1 MTVFPGRLMTLG
13 VVILSF
19 FGRWWGSTVH
29 LIHLNTDSRRWEWI
43 EYRGPLGLITN
54 FAWIVDASFQ
64 TKFFHYN
71 NLTVLPCSLDGFPPP
86 PTRCGTL
93 DGIHNRWDFKG
104 NLWRWYDEPAV
115 TSSVSAQTQAHL
127 LILGSKIP
135 SWINNWRH
143 KLSLIS
149 STLQQLVP
157 FHQPT
162 PHPHSTSTPPTPQPT
177 PQASEP
183 PTPVAPPSTQ
193 TGSSASFNPEEMM
206 QQMEE
211 HGRIQFQRSMNQLPP
226 PSHAPIPVPPQTSSH
241 FHPPDD
247 VPTSHQRSHR
257 RSRSQ
262 RHRSG
267 SRRPDKRPVSI
278 PRSPRRHRST
288 RRTRRSSRS
297 RSSSRRR
304 LSTSRRASRR
314 PSRATSITL
323 RPASPRH
330 REVRRRDQD
339 DHTPQE
345 STHTPA
351 TLQPATWEHHPQVS
365 HYNTN
370 TQSHYY
376 HHDQYTTNKW
386 QSRGQWKDYPKSQ
399 IHPMLQVIDYTKPP
413 ASHHTQYDSSTKPLT
428 AFSSDSNTTYLQQN
442 RPITQVR
449 FSPIRSSTTV
459 PPGHVAINLQDGSK
473 DEWVR
478 NVRFALSHPEKD
490 ASSQW
495 NSGCRTTQADN
506 NDGPPRLWTGL
517 WTAPSGR
524 PTHPS
529 GWRQKNCPTIF
540 SVPPSAWLRPI
551 HLPRQRTSSHQHSC
565 LIMPVPDTSH
575 FQMPPPLANVK
586 NHTWALLH
594 GTSLHTSQQILLE
607 GKIRPANWSY
617 HRNLQRCELPTFG
630 AFYLGRGSIQQWQ
643 DHPTMGGE
651 RASRWYPKERKRTA
665 RHRHRGDVP
674 RINRPH
680 RIQSWRQ
687 WVGSARC
694 GGKRNCHHVWEVHD
708 CPQQPCGIEIRCLSS
723 GKTWIW
729 RSTLATHPQK
739 DYKLPQQWGTL
750 LRSSLMAGP
759 QHWAAVIMYY

>member
-1 MTVFPGRLMTLG
+1 MMNQQ
-13 VVILSF
+13 SQAQ
-19 FGRWWGSTVH
+19 S
-29 LIHLNTDSRRWEWI
+29 
-43 EYRGPLGLITN
+43 
-54 FAWIVDASFQ
+54 Q
-64 TKFFHYN
+64 
-71 NLTVLPCSLDGFPPP
+71 
-86 PTRCGTL
+86 
-93 DGIHNRWDFKG
+93 
-104 NLWRWYDEPAV
+104 
-115 TSSVSAQTQAHL
+115 AQTQAQLAHL
-127 LILGSKIP
+127 REQTSILNQQLASQAQSHIQ
-135 SWINNWRH
+135 H
-143 KLSLIS
+143 
-149 STLQQLVP
+149 LQQLVP

-206 QQMEE
+206 QQMKNTVESS
-211 HGRIQFQRSMNQLPP
+211 IQRSMNQLPP

-386 QSRGQWKDYPKSQ
+386 QSRGQWKDYPKSSNTSNASGW
-399 IHPMLQVIDYTKPP
+399 IDYTKPP

-442 RPITQVR
+442 RPSHRSGSVQ
-449 FSPIRSSTTV
+449 SRSSTTV

-478 NVRFALSHPEKD
+478 NVRFALSHPERMRAPNEIPAAERPKP
-490 ASSQW
+490 
-495 NSGCRTTQADN
+495 TTTMDHQDYEQACEQLHQVDQRIPP
-506 NDGPPRLWTGL
+506 DGVKKL
-517 WTAPSGR
+517 S
-524 PTHPS
+524 
-529 GWRQKNCPTIF
+529 NYF
-540 SVPPSAWLRPI
+540 SVPTFCLATTYPPATSENFQSPTLLPS
-551 HLPRQRTSSHQHSC
+551 SC
-565 LIMPVPDTSH
+565 PYLTPVISRCRL
-575 FQMPPPLANVK
+575 PLANVK
-586 NHTWALLH
+586 TTH
-594 GTSLHTSQQILLE
+594 GHSFMGRHFILLSRSSS
-607 GKIRPANWSY
+607 KARSD
-617 HRNLQRCELPTFG
+617 QPTG
-630 AFYLGRGSIQQWQ
+630 HI
-643 DHPTMGGE
+643 
-651 RASRWYPKERKRTA
+651 
-665 RHRHRGDVP
+665 
-674 RINRPH
+674 
-680 RIQSWRQ
+680 
-687 WVGSARC
+687 
-694 GGKRNCHHVWEVHD
+694 
-708 CPQQPCGIEIRCLSS
+708 IEIFNVANCQPL
-723 GKTWIW
+723 GH
-729 RSTLATHPQK
+729 STLAGKYPTVTRPSHHGRRESFSMLSKRKEK
-739 DYKLPQQWGTL
+739 DSKTSSSGRCTEDQPTTPHTKLEAMSWLSSVWWKKELSPR
-750 LRSSLMAGP
+750 LRSTRLPTATM
-759 QHWAAVIMYY
+759 WD